1 MASARSNQNGLDWF
15 TQQWNILFGR
25 KLKLEADDWLLGPF
39 GREGG
44 IGEQMIEQLA
54 QAENLIIQRNLK
66 DTGLIPNIKDLELSE
81 AEMAQIHPKIIDFY
95 QKTANYDLQLNVKW
109 NPFFKPFGHLVS
121 RIFSQR
127 INQLNIPLKNHSANQ
142 DLSSEIIQLVNLDT
156 NQVKYIIWLRKFKS
170 TDQVIYSG
178 IYGLSTNPQG
188 KTFVKAN
195 FPLPNGSATVI
206 LEPIVGSD
214 QSFILRSKGKQFGDA
229 GFYFLLQDK
238 KDQIYSQYLPSF
250 ADELTLKADDK
261 HINAIQVLR
270 LWGLK
275 VVQFDY
281 SIKQKND

>member
-1 MASARSNQNGLDWF
+1 MTSARSNQNGLDWF

-66 DTGLIPNIKDLELSE
+66 DTGLIPNIKDLGLSE

-109 NPFFKPFGHLVS
+109 NPFFKPFGFLVNRLFS
-121 RIFSQR
+121 RR
-127 INQLNIPLKNHSANQ
+127 INQLNIPLKNSVTNEE
-142 DLSSEIIQLVNLDT
+142 LKSEIIQLVNPIT
-156 NQVKYIIWLRKFKS
+156 QKIKYTIWLRKFQS
-170 TDQVIYSG
+170 TGQVIYSG
-178 IYGLSTNPQG
+178 IYGLCTNPKE
-188 KTFVKAN
+188 KTFVKAI
-195 FPLPNGSATVI
+195 FPLPNGSATVL
-206 LEPIVGSD
+206 LEPLVTKTH
-214 QSFILRSKGKQFGDA
+214 SFVLRSKGKQFGDA

-250 ADELTLKADDK
+250 ADELTLMANDK